1 MLVLFIRKK
10 FFYLA
15 IICFI
20 YLFLAINYERS
31 DSTLKQM
38 EQEVVAAATKTGVYQ
53 GNLAEDFQLITTSGE
68 KRKLSNFRGKK
79 VIVNFFATWCGP
91 CQEEMPILVELDK
104 RTSKEQMII
113 LGVNVTKEESSPTQ
127 VRDFMKQFQVQF
139 DVLYDGDGEVMKTY
153 QLIGIPTTIFIDDKG
168 KIVERLNGIITM
180 EMIETH
186 PFFKG
191 MPH

>member
-1 MLVLFIRKK
+1 LFIRKK

-20 YLFLAINYERS
+20 FLFLAVNYERS

-53 GNLAEDFQLITTSGE
+53 GDIAENFQLITTSGE
-68 KRKLSNFRGKK
+68 RIKLSEFRGKK

-91 CQEEMPILVELDK
+91 CQEEMPLLVELDK

-113 LGVNVTKEESSPTQ
+113 LGVNVTREEPNPTQ
-127 VRDFMKQFQVQF
+127 VRDFLKQFQVQF
-139 DVLYDGDGEVMKTY
+139 EVLFDGDGEVMKTY
-153 QLIGIPTTIFIDDKG
+153 QLIGIPTTIFIDEKG
-168 KIVERLNGIITM
+168 KIVERLNGMITM
-180 EMIETH
+180 EMIESH

-191 MPH
+191 MIN